1 MMKKEGIVSLFSFVF
16 TIYLIGLVSAQYDLA
31 NPRDF
36 TESIVQGVGDIA
48 TPVFSALFGVYQSD
62 EFLFVKIL
70 VFILLFLGIRLGVK
84 AIPALGEQ
92 TGVVNIISLVVSL
105 IAIRFLSESDLVRGI
120 LLPYG
125 VLGVA
130 VLTGLVFVLYFFFV
144 EKTVSSAGGRKF
156 LWFLF
161 VLIMAVLWFSQRDKL
176 SGVTNFI
183 YWGALGLGILMFF
196 FDKNVKRYFDR
207 QANYATAVQAI
218 NRHLGQLYTDYNNAM
233 NVPGDAGDRMRK
245 DIMKQ
250 IKRLEEE
257 KHKLS

>member
-1 MMKKEGIVSLFSFVF
+1 MIKKESLIALFSFVF
-16 TIYLIGLVSAQYDLA
+16 AICLINLVSAQYDLSD
-31 NPRDF
+31 PRGF
-36 TESIVQGVGDIA
+36 VESAIDGVRDIGE
-48 TPVFSALFGVYQSD
+48 PIFSALFGVYQSD
-62 EFLFVKIL
+62 EFLFIKIL
-70 VFILLFLGIRLGVK
+70 LFILLFLGIRLGVK
-84 AIPALGEQ
+84 GIPALGEQ
-92 TGVVNIISLVVSL
+92 SGVVNIISLVVSL
-105 IAIRFLSESDLVRGI
+105 IAIRFLSESDIVRGI
-120 LLPYG
+120 LLPYE

-130 VLTGLVFVLYFFFV
+130 VLTGGVFILYFFFV
-144 EKTVSSAGGRKF
+144 EKTVKSAGGRKF

-161 VLIMAVLWFSQRDKL
+161 VLIMTVLWFSQRDKL
-176 SGVTNFI
+176 SGITNFI

-196 FDKNVKRYFDR
+196 FDKSVKRYFDR

-250 IKRLEEE
+250 IKRLEDE